1 MTTEQISWIGFILA
15 LILFVVVFVSS
26 GRADRANK
34 RFLRRVKG
42 RKRK

>member
-1 MTTEQISWIGFILA
+1 MTAEQMGWLLISLA
-15 LILFVVVFVSS
+15 LFVVVFISS

-34 RFLRRVKG
+34 RFLNRVKG

>member
-15 LILFVVVFVSS
+15 LILFAVVFVSS
-26 GRADRANK
+26 GKADRANK
-34 RFLRRVKG
+34 RFLRRLKG